1 MNTYIDVERVVTLIA
16 LKLRITP
23 SELRFIEFRNDD
35 ISGTIKVDVFLY
47 GGGKLEFTF
56 DAIRNQL
63 LEDDQMAKVLPTLV
77 YDPARD
83 MWSARC
89 PFNKAWIDDF
99 KHQVA
104 GAARVWD
111 PNEKVWRYDPMFHDC
126 VKRLCEIHYGGVR
139 EVKPEAPPPPPPPPS
154 NSGSTIYREF
164 LELCDKDAL
173 KKLYRASA
181 LKHHPDAGGDPTKM
195 QELNVLW
202 GRISKEFQIQ

>member
-1 MNTYIDVERVVTLIA
+1 MTTHIDTERIVTLIA
-16 LKLRITP
+16 LKLKVTP
-23 SELRFIEFRNDD
+23 SQLRNIELYMDD

-47 GGGKLEFTF
+47 GGGKLQFIF

-63 LEDDQMAKVLPTLV
+63 LGDDMAKVYPTLV

-126 VKRLCEIHYGGVR
+126 VKRLCEIHYGAFK
-139 EVKPEAPPPPPPPPS
+139 EVKPETPPPPPPPPTNGAS
-154 NSGSTIYREF
+154 SIYRDF
-164 LELCDKDAL
+164 LGLCDKDAL

-181 LKHHPDAGGDPTKM
+181 LKHHPDAGGDPSKM

-202 GRISKEFQIQ
+202 GQISKEFQIQ

>member
-1 MNTYIDVERVVTLIA
+1 MSSYTSFHINTERIVTLIA
-16 LKLRITP
+16 LKLKVGLNEIIHID
-23 SELRFIEFRNDD
+23 LHDD
-35 ISGTIKVDVFLY
+35 ALSGTIKVDVFLY
-47 GGGKLEFTF
+47 GGAKVEFVF
-56 DAIRNQL
+56 DAIRNRL
-63 LEDDQMAKVLPTLV
+63 LEEDMAKVVPTLV

-89 PFNKAWIDDF
+89 PSNKAWIDDF

-111 PNEKVWRYDPMFHDC
+111 PIEKVWRYDPMFHDC

-139 EVKPEAPPPPPPPPS
+139 EVKPETPPPPPPPPT

-164 LELCDKDAL
+164 LVLCDKDAL

-202 GRISKEFQIQ
+202 GPIS